1 MPWAFAPAVANAQ
14 YALTMRT
21 YQRPPK
27 ALCLSFAM
35 LMASCFVSN
44 GPKHSKILDPLSLI
58 FRRKL
63 LNLPAVHLV
72 RAAHVLLQP
81 SRRPLHLYI
90 SAAFCC
96 YIDYYV
102 YMRIYT
108 YIKVMWYQRPSR
120 PPLAPAPA
128 SRCKASCRGGGEL
141 TSLQVSLRIISDE

>member
-1 MPWAFAPAVANAQ
+1 MGFRTRCRQCSVRLDDAHVPAAAQ
-14 YALTMRT
+14 SIVPLFRHVDGFLLRVERA
-21 YQRPPK
+21 K
-27 ALCLSFAM
+27 ALQD
-35 LMASCFVSN
+35 
-44 GPKHSKILDPLSLI
+44 PRPLSLI

>member
-1 MPWAFAPAVANAQ
+1 MGFRTRCRQCSVRLDDARVPAAAQ
-14 YALTMRT
+14 SIVPLFRHVDGFLLRVERA
-21 YQRPPK
+21 K
-27 ALCLSFAM
+27 ALQD
-35 LMASCFVSN
+35 
-44 GPKHSKILDPLSLI
+44 PRPLSLI

-72 RAAHVLLQP
+72 RAAHVLFQP